1 VLRVFK
7 DDLTFIHKLIKN
19 LIISSV
25 RDISKIYDSLIAGD
39 VAAVERGIKQHFATY
54 LHTLIARPIGG
65 LGDEFV
71 PSQE

>member
-25 RDISKIYDSLIAGD
+25 RDISKIYDSFVAGD
-39 VAAVERGIKQHFATY
+39 VTAVEKGIKQHFATY
-54 LHTLIARPIGG
+54 LHTLIAHLIGG

>member
-1 VLRVFK
+1 M
-7 DDLTFIHKLIKN
+7 TFIRELIEN

-25 RDISKIYDSLIAGD
+25 RDISKIYDSFVAGD
-39 VAAVERGIKQHFATY
+39 VVEVERGVKQHFSTY
-54 LHTLIARPIGG
+54 LHTLTAHLIGG